1 MKLERLSVVAVLA
14 LAACASD
21 PNKRVEAS
29 ETNLTSEQQK
39 AREDQAA
46 LDRKQ
51 ADERARTT
59 NGGFDKQNETK
70 KDHEQE
76 QAALASEQK
85 QGISTATKDLDDSKA
100 NLEKERRDF
109 DAKVQER
116 LDKADAKAKE
126 IKTKSTKLDA
136 KKKGE
141 FETNYKLYTQA
152 RTDVS
157 GKFKTLKAAKD
168 DQFSSIKSDI
178 EKRLDTMESAL
189 DKAATPF

>member
-1 MKLERLSVVAVLA
+1 MKLERLSLVAVFA

-39 AREDQAA
+39 AREDQAE

-51 ADERARTT
+51 AEERTRNS
-59 NGGFDKQNETK
+59 NGGFDKHNEMK
-70 KDHEQE
+70 KTHEQE
-76 QAALASEQK
+76 QAELAAEKK
-85 QGISTATKDLDDSKA
+85 QDLSAAHRDVDDAHA
-100 NLEKERRDF
+100 NLDQARRDF

-116 LDKADAKAKE
+116 LDKAEAKAKE
-126 IKTKSTKLDA
+126 LKTKSTKLDA

-141 FETNYKLYTQA
+141 FESNYKLYTQA
-152 RTDVS
+152 RTDVT
-157 GKFKTLKAAKD
+157 GKLKSIKAAKD
-168 DQFSSIKSDI
+168 DQFSSMKSDI

-189 DKAATPF
+189 DKAASPF